1 MMDSVYLL
9 ALMAGLTGGI
19 GHCTGMCGPIV
30 ASYSLALKSR
40 SFVPHVLYNAGRVTT
55 YALMGAA
62 VGFAG
67 SFAGSLALGRAP
79 AHGSMYLHWAQRVP
93 LAAAGALIIL
103 MGLGMAGLL
112 PLARLLEKW
121 ALGLSVA
128 RRAVGLLRGGAT
140 VGAFY
145 PMGVALGFIP
155 CGLVY
160 SALVTAA
167 GAGIEAGGHAHGL
180 LRGGALMLL
189 FGAGTA
195 APLMAFGKVVGF
207 LGTKARARLY
217 RLSSAFVVAMGIIIL
232 VRALR

>member
-1 MMDSVYLL
+1 MTDGVYLL
-9 ALMAGLTGGI
+9 ALMAGLTGGL

-30 ASYSLALKSR
+30 ASYSLALRSR
-40 SFVPHVLYNAGRVTT
+40 SLVPHVLYNAGRVTT

-62 VGFAG
+62 AGFGG
-67 SFAGSLALGRAP
+67 SFAGAEALGQGG
-79 AHGSMYLHWAQRVP
+79 HGGMYLHWAQKVP
-93 LAAAGALIIL
+93 LAAAGVLIIL
-103 MGLGMAGLL
+103 MGLSTAGLL
-112 PLARLLEKW
+112 PLAGHLEKW
-121 ALGLSVA
+121 ALRLPVA
-128 RRAVGLLRGGAT
+128 RKAVGLVRGGAT
-140 VGAFY
+140 AGAFY

-167 GAGIEAGGHAHGL
+167 GAGMEAGGHAAGL

-195 APLMAFGKVVGF
+195 APLVAFGKVAGF
-207 LGTKARARLY
+207 LGAKARARLY
-217 RLSSAFVVAMGIIIL
+217 RLCSAFILAMGIIIL